1 MTSTRRTA
9 RRLAIVCLVAAATLS
24 TPMVA
29 PALAT
34 PPGSNGRI
42 SFMRPDDNFHWQVW
56 TANPDLTH
64 QHQVTSGGFD
74 NGWATWSPDGTR
86 LAFESTRIA
95 PEANGDL
102 KEIYVMRPDG
112 TQITQVT
119 HIGGYSDEPS
129 WAPDASLLAFASDGA
144 DYPHSAGI
152 YLVRPDGTGMRRIL
166 ALPTD
171 DPRARWLEA
180 PRISPD
186 GRHVAYTY
194 YRGGKDTPHKYA
206 GEVSALYV
214 ADIDGGHPRR
224 LTPWGTTTGDA
235 DWSPDGT
242 QLTFETNGTHLGNFA
257 SVMVIGADGSGSH
270 ALTTDLFT
278 GIGYFN
284 GNGKQQPLFISSSYD
299 PVWSPDGTTILF
311 SHGSYDS
318 TGGATGLQV
327 IHPDGSGQEWVSDVR
342 LEEHQVD
349 WGTAPLE

>member
-1 MTSTRRTA
+1 M
-9 RRLAIVCLVAAATLS
+9 VLVIAAAS
-24 TPMVA
+24 TTVA
-29 PALAT
+29 DHVGAT
-34 PPGSNGRI
+34 APGINGRI
-42 SFMRPDDNFHWQVW
+42 SFMRPDDSFHWQIW

-64 QHQVTSGGFD
+64 QHQVTSGDFD

-86 LAFESTRIA
+86 LAFDSARLA

-102 KEIYVMRPDG
+102 KEVFLMRPDG
-112 TQITQVT
+112 TQVTPVT
-119 HIGGYSDEPS
+119 HIGGYAGQPS
-129 WAPDASLLAFASDGA
+129 WSGDGTLLAFTSDGA
-144 DYPHSAGI
+144 DYPGKQGI
-152 YLVRPDGTGMRRIL
+152 YVVRPDGSGLHRVV
-166 ALPTD
+166 ALPTE
-171 DPRARWLEA
+171 DPQARWLDA

-186 GRHVAYTY
+186 GRQVAYTY
-194 YRGGKDTPHKYA
+194 YRGGKDTRHKYA

-214 ADIDGGHPRR
+214 ADIDGGHPHR

-257 SVMVIGADGSGSH
+257 SVMVVGADGSGMH

-284 GNGKQQPLFISSSYD
+284 GNGNQQSLFISSSYD
-299 PVWSPDGTTILF
+299 PVWSPDGATILF

-327 IHPDGSGQEWVSDVR
+327 IHPDGSGQAWVSDVR

-349 WGTAPLE
+349 WGTAPVE